1 MKERSKVIFGN
12 EISAKAYRKAIR
24 NKQNYVRKYG
34 DDSAAEEDSPEPSGR
49 FPEKNKSAPLSIR
62 YPIAAN
68 VLMTL
73 RG

>member
-34 DDSAAEEDSPEPSGR
+34 DDSAADYR
-49 FPEKNKSAPLSIR
+49 QAAEKRMP
-62 YPIAAN
+62 
-68 VLMTL
+68 V
-73 RG
+73 